1 MIIYYFFYHG
11 HLALIYEQQQ
21 EKVRNLIEQSQLIY
35 FIAASAAL
43 TLLPGPDILF
53 VLTQSISKGKIAGVA
68 TASGLC
74 TGVLVH
80 TTAAALGISAL
91 VYKSALAFEIV
102 KYAGAAYLLYLAW
115 HALKESGELVSSA
128 LVREADVFALYKRG
142 IFMNVLNPKVGLFF
156 LAFLPQFVDIDSGNV
171 PMQMIFLGIVF
182 MMQAWLIFSAISVFA
197 GTVGDKIIQKPEIGK
212 YINWGKAGIF
222 TIIGVKLALSHK

>member
-1 MIIYYFFYHG
+1 MRI
-11 HLALIYEQQQ
+11 
-21 EKVRNLIEQSQLIY
+21 LIEQSQLIY

-53 VLTQSISKGKIAGVA
+53 VITQSISQGKKAGIA

-74 TGVLVH
+74 TGVLAH
-80 TTAAALGISAL
+80 TTAAALGVSAL

-115 HALKESGELVSSA
+115 HALKESEELISSA
-128 LVREADVFALYKRG
+128 PVRENNTFALYKRG
-142 IFMNVLNPKVGLFF
+142 IFMNVLNPKVALFF
-156 LAFLPQFVDIDSGNV
+156 LAFLPQFVNIDSGNV
-171 PMQMIFLGIVF
+171 PMQMIFLGIIF
-182 MMQAWLIFSAISVFA
+182 MVQAWLIFSAVSVFA
-197 GTVGDKIIQKPEIGK
+197 GTVGERIIQKPGVGR

-222 TIIGVKLALSHK
+222 TFIGIKLALTHK

>member
-1 MIIYYFFYHG
+1 M
-11 HLALIYEQQQ
+11 
-21 EKVRNLIEQSQLIY
+21 RNLIEQSQLIY

-43 TLLPGPDILF
+43 TILPGPDILF
-53 VLTQSISKGKIAGVA
+53 VLTQSISQGKKAGIA

-115 HALKESGELVSSA
+115 HALKESDELISSA
-128 LVREADVFALYKRG
+128 PARETDTFALYRRG
-142 IFMNVLNPKVGLFF
+142 IFMNVLNPKVALFF
-156 LAFLPQFVDIDSGNV
+156 LAFLPQFVNIESGNV
-171 PMQMIFLGIVF
+171 PMQMIFLGIIF
-182 MMQAWLIFSAISVFA
+182 MVQAWLIFSVISIFA
-197 GTVGDKIIQKPEIGK
+197 GTIGNKITQKPGIGK

-222 TIIGVKLALSHK
+222 TVIGVKLALSHK

>member
-1 MIIYYFFYHG
+1 MT
-11 HLALIYEQQQ
+11 
-21 EKVRNLIEQSQLIY
+21 EQSQLIY

-43 TLLPGPDILF
+43 TLLPGPDIIF
-53 VLTQSISKGKIAGVA
+53 VLTQSISQGKKAGVA

-91 VYKSALAFEIV
+91 VYESALAFEIV

-115 HALKESGELVSSA
+115 RALKESEDLISSA
-128 LVREADVFALYKRG
+128 PVREADAFALYRRG
-142 IFMNVLNPKVGLFF
+142 IFMNVLNPKVALFF
-156 LAFLPQFVDIDSGNV
+156 LAFLPQFVNIDSGNV
-171 PMQMIFLGIVF
+171 PMQMIFLGIIF
-182 MMQAWLIFSAISVFA
+182 MVQAWLIFSAISVFA
-197 GTVGDKIIQKPEIGK
+197 GTVGEKITQMPGIGR

-222 TIIGVKLALSHK
+222 TVIGVKLALSHK

>member
-1 MIIYYFFYHG
+1 
-11 HLALIYEQQQ
+11 
-21 EKVRNLIEQSQLIY
+21 VRNLIEQSQLIY

-43 TLLPGPDILF
+43 TILPGPDILF
-53 VLTQSISKGKIAGVA
+53 VLTQSISQGKKAGVA

-91 VYKSALAFEIV
+91 VYKSAIAFEIV

-115 HALKESGELVSSA
+115 RALKESGELISSA
-128 LVREADVFALYKRG
+128 PVREADAFALYKRG
-142 IFMNVLNPKVGLFF
+142 IFMNILNPKVALFF
-156 LAFLPQFVDIDSGNV
+156 LAFLPQFVNIESGNV
-171 PMQMIFLGIVF
+171 PIQMIFLGIIF
-182 MMQAWLIFSAISVFA
+182 MIQAWLIFSAISVFA
-197 GTVGDKIIQKPEIGK
+197 GIIGDKITQKPGIGK

-222 TIIGVKLALSHK
+222 TVIGVKLALSHK

>member
-1 MIIYYFFYHG
+1 M
-11 HLALIYEQQQ
+11 
-21 EKVRNLIEQSQLIY
+21 KNLIEESQLIY

-53 VLTQSISKGKIAGVA
+53 VLTQSISQGKKAGIA

-91 VYKSALAFEIV
+91 VYKSALAFEVV

-115 HALKESGELVSSA
+115 QALRESGEFTSSTPVQETDA
-128 LVREADVFALYKRG
+128 FALYKRG
-142 IFMNVLNPKVGLFF
+142 IFMNILNPKVALFF
-156 LAFLPQFVDIDSGNV
+156 LAFLPQFVNLKSGNI
-171 PMQMIFLGIVF
+171 PIQMIFLGIVF
-182 MMQAWLIFSAISVFA
+182 MVQAWLIFSAISIFA
-197 GTVGDKIIQKPEIGK
+197 GIIGNKIIQKPGIGK

>member
-1 MIIYYFFYHG
+1 MS
-11 HLALIYEQQQ
+11 
-21 EKVRNLIEQSQLIY
+21 NLIEQQQLIY
-35 FIAASAAL
+35 FIAASVTL

-53 VLTQSISKGKIAGVA
+53 VLTQSISQGGKAGIA

-74 TGVLVH
+74 TGVFVH

-115 HALKESGELVSSA
+115 QALRESGELISSA
-128 LVREADVFALYKRG
+128 PVRETNAVALYKRG
-142 IFMNVLNPKVGLFF
+142 IFMNVLNPKVALFF
-156 LAFLPQFVDIDSGNV
+156 LAFLPQFVNIDSGNIPV
-171 PMQMIFLGIVF
+171 QMIFLGIIF
-182 MMQAWLIFSAISVFA
+182 MVQAWLIFSAISVFA
-197 GTVGDKIIQKPEIGK
+197 GVVGEKIIQKSGIGR

-222 TIIGVKLALSHK
+222 TFIGIKLALSHK